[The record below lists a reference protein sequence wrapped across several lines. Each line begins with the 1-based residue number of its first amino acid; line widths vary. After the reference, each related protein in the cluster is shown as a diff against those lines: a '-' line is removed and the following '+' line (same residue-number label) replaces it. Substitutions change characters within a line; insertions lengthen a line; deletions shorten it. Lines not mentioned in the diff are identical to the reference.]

1 MSVGDD
7 TKHPEGSTHLNS
19 HANMVVVGKICL
31 IISYSDH
38 SAVVSG
44 FTQEIGTVQ
53 VPIVGA
59 VIAYEDE
66 YQAGKIY
73 YLVVRNALYV
83 KTLKHNLIPP
93 FVMRK
98 AGLEVN
104 ERAKIHSY
112 PPCKEDHSILNPK
125 SDFHIH
131 LKLDGI
137 FSYFDSRAP

>member
-7 TKHPEGSTHLNS
+7 IKHLEGSTHLDS

-44 FTQEIGTVQ
+44 FTHEIGTVQ
-53 VPIVGA
+53 VPIVDA

-83 KTLKHNLIPP
+83 ETMKHNLIPP
-93 FVMRK
+93 FVMRE
-98 AGLEVN
+98 AGL
-104 ERAKIHSY
+104 
-112 PPCKEDHSILNPK
+112 
-125 SDFHIH
+125 
-131 LKLDGI
+131 
-137 FSYFDSRAP
+137 